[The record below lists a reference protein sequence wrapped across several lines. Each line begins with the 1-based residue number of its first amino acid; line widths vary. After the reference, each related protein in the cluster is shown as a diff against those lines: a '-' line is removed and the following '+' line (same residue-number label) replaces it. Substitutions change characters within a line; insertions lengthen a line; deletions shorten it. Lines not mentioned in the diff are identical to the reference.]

1 MNYLEKK
8 KIDVHCLKVDK
19 KEFLKDK
26 IILKT
31 QQGFK
36 TKRHNL
42 FTEVITKIAFSSNND
57 KRMQSV
63 NWIEIYAYG
72 TTKDLTCKKKKQMFN
87 FERKKKKRKKQMFN
101 FDLTLKEY
109 NPNWPKITDHPCP
122 ILIIGGSGPVKTNAL
137 LNLINHEPDINK
149 MYLYAKDP
157 NEPKYQLLI
166 NRRKS
171 TAFKYFN
178 DSKAFIKYS
187 NDMNDI
193 YKNIEYKKRKILIVF
208 DNIITDILSY
218 QKLNPII
225 TELFIRERK
234 LNIPLVFVTQSYFVV
249 PEKNQAKFTT
259 VFCYENSELK
269 IT

>member
-72 TTKDLTCKKKKQMFN
+72 TTKDLTCKKKNRCLTLK
-87 FERKKKKRKKQMFN
+87 ERKKKEKNKC
-101 FDLTLKEY
+101 LTL
-109 NPNWPKITDHPCP
+109 I
-122 ILIIGGSGPVKTNAL
+122 
-137 LNLINHEPDINK
+137 
-149 MYLYAKDP
+149 
-157 NEPKYQLLI
+157 
-166 NRRKS
+166 
-171 TAFKYFN
+171 
-178 DSKAFIKYS
+178 
-187 NDMNDI
+187 
-193 YKNIEYKKRKILIVF
+193 
-208 DNIITDILSY
+208 
-218 QKLNPII
+218 
-225 TELFIRERK
+225 
-234 LNIPLVFVTQSYFVV
+234 
-249 PEKNQAKFTT
+249 
-259 VFCYENSELK
+259 
-269 IT
+269 